1 MRLYNKYR
9 WIANRLQT
17 SQLQKLDNEKLDFS
31 EQDLYHL
38 DIGKRGNTLFLG
50 FYSEEGIK
58 LALEK
63 YGVYKKLQKKGF
75 KNIVT
80 IVDTTDLY
88 KHKLVFYNEKK
99 HKDNLLVELVLR
111 KEFFTLNMPFSC
123 NQNGLSF
130 EGLAIDWLLMQNP
143 YGKFTKKKQPLP
155 GQRFPGLGLSE
166 VVVELLMIVCWRL
179 NLKALINIPDH
190 YHNALFYSKIFY
202 YLDPNIQSQFLAL
215 MKAYKTYP
223 LYKISWGIEWGC
235 FVDLR
240 EEKEFKWLVGPQIVP
255 FNNDLK
261 EIFSSEKYRDYVHD
275 KMNLFKFKFEEKKYI
290 ECRDRVQKET
300 MEKCI

>member
-38 DIGKRGNTLFLG
+38 DIGKRGNKLFLG

-111 KEFFTLNMPFSC
+111 KEFFTLN
-123 NQNGLSF
+123 
-130 EGLAIDWLLMQNP
+130 II
-143 YGKFTKKKQPLP
+143 Y
-155 GQRFPGLGLSE
+155 
-166 VVVELLMIVCWRL
+166 
-179 NLKALINIPDH
+179 
-190 YHNALFYSKIFY
+190 
-202 YLDPNIQSQFLAL
+202 
-215 MKAYKTYP
+215 
-223 LYKISWGIEWGC
+223 
-235 FVDLR
+235 
-240 EEKEFKWLVGPQIVP
+240 
-255 FNNDLK
+255 
-261 EIFSSEKYRDYVHD
+261 
-275 KMNLFKFKFEEKKYI
+275 
-290 ECRDRVQKET
+290 
-300 MEKCI
+300 